1 MKASGINRNEA
12 KKSMKTNGLL
22 EIGGNEA
29 EKVLKTNHMELL
41 KAANSAALSH
51 KDTRISP

>member
-1 MKASGINRNEA
+1 MKANRSNRNEA

-41 KAANSAALSH
+41 KAASSAALSH